1 MKKIS
6 IWALMAAVLAP
17 FIVAPNVIAPYVGG
31 KVLFLRGIAL
41 LVFLLITCVLLFSK
55 KVEKEEIYTSIKEM
69 VKDPI
74 FLALSANVFFLIFS
88 TIFAF
93 DKTVA
98 FFGQP
103 ERYEGF
109 ITLFSIYLFFISF
122 RILFSK
128 KDWDT
133 FFILTSLSAIALFIV
148 ELVQAFGGALR
159 PEALSG
165 NPDFLAIQYLFSIFA
180 GLYVFQMG
188 KLFNKNWYK
197 IIGILASALSV
208 LGILLSKT
216 RGPLVGL
223 GASII
228 VCSIIAIFIG
238 KEKII
243 FGRFSLKKVGMY
255 VCTFILIFS
264 VIFGATYNSPFWHK
278 VPGVNRI
285 VEINSSDASA
295 QARLIHISTSVKIFT
310 SEKSLTRVL
319 FGWGWDNYI
328 FAWSKYY
335 NPKIFYYDP
344 AIADRSHNK
353 IMDLL
358 VMSGILGLISYL
370 SIWFFAVK
378 KIFYSF
384 IDSDVTVPF
393 IITFF
398 FVAYFV
404 SLFFIF
410 DTPLTLFGFYAVL
423 AFISFSNYGR
433 KV

>member
-1 MKKIS
+1 MKKIAV
-6 IWALMAAVLAP
+6 WALMATFLAP
-17 FIVAPNVIAPYVGG
+17 FIVAPNIIAPYVGG
-31 KVLFLRGIAL
+31 KVLFLRGIIFFVFF
-41 LVFLLITCVLLFSK
+41 LVTCILLFTK
-55 KVEKEEIYTSIKEM
+55 EKERIYLSIKEM

-74 FLALSANVFFLIFS
+74 FLALSLNVFFLIFS

-93 DKTVA
+93 DKSVA

-122 RILFSK
+122 RLLFSK
-128 KDWDT
+128 KDWNI
-133 FFILTSLSAIALFIV
+133 FFILTSLSAVTLFIIEV
-148 ELVQAFGGALR
+148 VQALGGAVR

-180 GLYVFQMG
+180 GLYVFQIG
-188 KLFNKNWYK
+188 KSLNKKWYM
-197 IIGILASALSV
+197 ILGVAASVFSV

-223 GASII
+223 GVAI
-228 VCSIIAIFIG
+228 VICAIIAAIIG

-243 FGRFSLKKVGMY
+243 FCKFSLRKIGTY
-255 VCTFILIFS
+255 VCTLILFFS
-264 VIFGATYNSPFWHK
+264 VILGVTYNSSFWK
-278 VPGVNRI
+278 NIPGVNRI
-285 VEINSSDASA
+285 VETKVDDGSM

-335 NPKIFYYDP
+335 NPKVFYYDP
-344 AIADRSHNK
+344 AIADRAHDK

-358 VMSGILGLISYL
+358 VMSGILGLFSYISL
-370 SIWFFAVK
+370 WFFVLK
-378 KIFYSF
+378 KIFKMMKESEITIPILF
-384 IDSDVTVPF
+384 I
-393 IITFF
+393 FF
-398 FVAYFV
+398 FVAYIV
-404 SLFFIF
+404 SLLFIF
-410 DTPLTLFGFYAVL
+410 DTPLTLLTFYSLL
-423 AFISFSNYGR
+423 AFLNCLTHER